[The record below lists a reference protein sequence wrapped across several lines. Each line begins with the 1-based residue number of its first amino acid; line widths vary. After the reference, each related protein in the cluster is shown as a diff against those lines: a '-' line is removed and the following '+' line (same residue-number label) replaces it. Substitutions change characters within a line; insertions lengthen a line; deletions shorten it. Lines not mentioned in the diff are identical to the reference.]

1 MCLST
6 VYIGSDGQIQ
16 EVMQDVALM
25 EAENDG
31 YVMSDLFGVKKFVQG
46 KIKRLD
52 FVDEHTVLLE
62 TPI

>member
-6 VYIGSDGQIQ
+6 VYVDSGGQRQ
-16 EVMQDVALM
+16 KVMQDVAFM

-31 YVMSDLFGVKKFVQG
+31 YIMSDLFGIKKFVQG

-52 FVDEHTVLLE
+52 FVDEHAVLLE
-62 TPI
+62 KIN